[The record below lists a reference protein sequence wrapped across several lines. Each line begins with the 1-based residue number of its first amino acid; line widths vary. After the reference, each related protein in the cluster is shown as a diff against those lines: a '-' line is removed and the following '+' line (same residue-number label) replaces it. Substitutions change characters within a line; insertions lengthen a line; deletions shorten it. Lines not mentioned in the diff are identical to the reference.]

1 MLSPHPHLRTHPV
14 PTLVKWAESSEKSAS
29 QMWTGSVMPLRLPCK
44 AHILKNDVKMKWLL
58 IKESHEE
65 GREKI
70 KYSRG
75 WPGIYP

>member
-1 MLSPHPHLRTHPV
+1 
-14 PTLVKWAESSEKSAS
+14 
-29 QMWTGSVMPLRLPCK
+29 MPLRLPCK